1 MKNHPLNRHCFIHA
15 IALAVAMSSG
25 PLAATAAP
33 LTLRSL
39 GAVGDGRT
47 NDRAAIEVALNGAKG
62 APVDGEGLTYA
73 VRGSIEV
80 TTSVDFRNAKLVQ
93 TMDPPDTRKYF
104 RSSGALKVQPA
115 DALRSMVKGLP
126 VLRPDGE
133 GTYADNP
140 VPSAGDLAALLP
152 GIALRTLSIRGTE
165 GKPVAVRLEK
175 ISIDRGKNPQSG
187 GRSDGAGIRLDY
199 AGPVQMR
206 EVVITGDGKGS
217 GLVVSR
223 CAKVRLERLHI
234 HDMNWAPYA
243 GDDIFE
249 RLTADE
255 VRDDFGWNNFP
266 IYEFRAGAK
275 RFVRVRIQE
284 QLVGMFVGL
293 SNDVEILDSKI
304 ERLQTKIGDLLYP
317 LQSDGMTI
325 GMVTNIVIRNC
336 DIAKA
341 WEGIDFTGKSGR
353 DFVFENCTV
362 TDTIGWAFK
371 LAHPKQNGRII
382 NCTAVRGG
390 ISGFLVG
397 AESENIELKGCR
409 ALETGA
415 NGYWNKADGS
425 RVMTMSGIRIE
436 SKAGLPTPR
445 RIKVEQCSAI
455 NKQHPGA
462 IDYGILCQAPR
473 TGREITM
480 AGFTTSGAKIQDIRG
495 FDEAKDKPAAPP
507 VGKDAK

>member
-1 MKNHPLNRHCFIHA
+1 MTA
-15 IALAVAMSSG
+15 AALVAALSAG
-25 PLAATAAP
+25 LLAAMPDPACARGP

-47 NDRAAIEVALNGAKG
+47 DDRAAIEAALRGAKG
-62 APVDGEGLTYA
+62 APVDGEGRTYA

-80 TTSVDFRNAKLVQ
+80 TTSVDFRNAALVQ
-93 TMDPPDTRKYF
+93 TIGPPDTRRCF
-104 RSSGALKVQPA
+104 PSARGGGALKVTPA
-115 DALRSMVKGLP
+115 DALRGMVKGLP
-126 VLRPDGE
+126 VLRADGE
-133 GTYADNP
+133 GTYADDP
-140 VPSAGDLAALLP
+140 APAAGELSALLP
-152 GIALRTLSIRGTE
+152 SIALRTLWIRGVE

-175 ISIDRGKNPQSG
+175 IRIDRGKHPQSG

-199 AGPVQMR
+199 ASPVQVR

-217 GLVVSR
+217 GLVVSH
-223 CAKVRLERLHI
+223 CAQVRLERLHI

-275 RFVRVRIQE
+275 RFVRVRVQE
-284 QLVGMFVGL
+284 QLVGIFVGL
-293 SNDVEILDSKI
+293 SSDVEILDSRI
-304 ERLQTKIGDLLYP
+304 ERLQTKIGDRLYP

-325 GMVTNIVIRNC
+325 GQVKNIVIRNC

-341 WEGIDFTGKSGR
+341 WEGIDFTGRSGQ

-382 NCTAVRGG
+382 DCTAVRGG

-397 AESENIELKGCR
+397 AESENIELTRCR

-425 RVMTMSGIRIE
+425 RAMTISGIRIE
-436 SKAGLPTPR
+436 SQAGLPTPR
-445 RIKVEQCSAI
+445 RIRVEHCSAL
-455 NKQHPGA
+455 NKLHPGA
-462 IDYGILCQAPR
+462 MDYGILCQAPR
-473 TGREITM
+473 AGREITL
-480 AGFTTSGAKIQDIRG
+480 ADFTTSGAKIRDIRG
-495 FDEAKDKPAAPP
+495 FDEARDKRAAPP
-507 VGKDAK
+507 AGKGAK